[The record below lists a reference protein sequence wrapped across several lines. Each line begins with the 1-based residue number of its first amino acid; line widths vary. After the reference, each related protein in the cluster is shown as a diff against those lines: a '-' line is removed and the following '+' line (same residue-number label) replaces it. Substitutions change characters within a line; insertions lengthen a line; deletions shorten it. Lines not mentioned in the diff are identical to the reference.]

1 MALTKP
7 EVTPKPAAFCR
18 MTALRCRTTIF
29 GLSTN
34 LQPSVTRLPTQS
46 PLHQNLYRLLVIR
59 SIVFVL
65 QIGALVYAR
74 YWLALELDYSL
85 IVGILV
91 LLAGLNGVLLLRL
104 RRASSPDQREFFIH
118 LLLDVIGLC
127 LLLYFTGGANNP
139 FVSYLLV
146 PVTIAAAALPALLA
160 TLLGAVALGSYSL
173 LLFFYQP
180 LPALM
185 PVDEHAAHLGTA
197 ATAALPNLHSVGMW
211 FNFAISAALVIYF
224 VVKLSTEL
232 RRREDRLRL
241 YREETLRN
249 EQILAVATQAA
260 GTAHA
265 LGTPLGT
272 MAVLLGELQQEH
284 KDNTA
289 LAADIHTLQGQL
301 NHCRNTLQTLVQ
313 KADFKQQQVRRVP
326 VAEFVGDLLQQ
337 WQLLRPEVACSV
349 QIAAGASPWLRAEP
363 TLEQALINLLNN
375 AGDASPAG
383 ISIQVEWNQAQWTMR
398 VRDDGPGI
406 ARELLEQLG
415 TTIQSSKPGGMGVGL
430 VLSQATLNRL
440 GGSVSLYPQQPRGT
454 LTVIELPL
462 DQSNG

>member
-1 MALTKP
+1 
-7 EVTPKPAAFCR
+7 
-18 MTALRCRTTIF
+18 
-29 GLSTN
+29 
-34 LQPSVTRLPTQS
+34 
-46 PLHQNLYRLLVIR
+46 
-59 SIVFVL
+59 
-65 QIGALVYAR
+65 
-74 YWLALELDYSL
+74 
-85 IVGILV
+85 V
-91 LLAGLNGVLLLRL
+91 LLAVPVVR
-104 RRASSPDQREFFIH
+104 Q
-118 LLLDVIGLC
+118 
-127 LLLYFTGGANNP
+127 
-139 FVSYLLV
+139 LLV
-146 PVTIAAAALPALLA
+146 ALLAVASTAIAAAALPALLA

-232 RRREDRLRL
+232 RRREDRLRQ

-284 KDNTA
+284 KDNPG

-301 NHCRNTLQTLVQ
+301 NHCRSTLQTLVQ

-337 WQLLRPEVACSV
+337 WQLLRERHQDHLSITSASTLFSRSTYSQWHGALQARASGLSRNFSVSFRRSFSLSFGVSLCISLDSQTPPPGPE
-349 QIAAGASPWLRAEP
+349 
-363 TLEQALINLLNN
+363 
-375 AGDASPAG
+375 
-383 ISIQVEWNQAQWTMR
+383 
-398 VRDDGPGI
+398 GPGR
-406 ARELLEQLG
+406 AW
-415 TTIQSSKPGGMGVGL
+415 
-430 VLSQATLNRL
+430 
-440 GGSVSLYPQQPRGT
+440 
-454 LTVIELPL
+454 
-462 DQSNG
+462 

>member
-1 MALTKP
+1 MPIAP
-7 EVTPKPAAFCR
+7 
-18 MTALRCRTTIF
+18 RC
-29 GLSTN
+29 
-34 LQPSVTRLPTQS
+34 VTRLPTQS

-65 QIGALVYAR
+65 QLGALAYAR
-74 YWLALELDYSL
+74 YALALDLDYPL
-85 IVGILV
+85 IIGIIA
-91 LLAGLNGVLLLRL
+91 LLALLNGALLLRL
-104 RRASSPDQREFFIH
+104 QRAGAPEQREFFTH
-118 LLLDVIGLC
+118 LLLDVLGLS

-146 PVTIAAAALPALLA
+146 PVTIAAAALPALPA
-160 TLLGAVALGSYSL
+160 TLLGGIALGSYSL

-185 PVDEHAAHLGTA
+185 PVDEHAAHLGMTA
-197 ATAALPNLHSVGMW
+197 TDTAPNLHSLGMW
-211 FNFAISAALVIYF
+211 FNFAVSAALVIYF
-224 VVKLSTEL
+224 VVKLAAEL
-232 RRREDRLRL
+232 RQREERLRQ

-272 MAVLLGELQQEH
+272 MAVLLGELADEH
-284 KDNTA
+284 KANATLSD
-289 LAADIHTLQGQL
+289 DIRMLQGQL
-301 NHCRNTLQTLVQ
+301 NHCRSTLQTLVQ
-313 KADFKQQQVRRVP
+313 KADFKRQQVRRLS
-326 VAEFVGDLLQQ
+326 VATFVGELLQQ
-337 WQLLRPEVACSV
+337 WQLLRPEVSCHLKMLEDP
-349 QIAAGASPWLRAEP
+349 SPSLQVDP

-375 AGDASPAG
+375 AGDASPDG
-383 ISIQVEWNQAQWTMR
+383 ISISVEWTPQQWTMQ
-398 VRDDGPGI
+398 VRDHGPGI

-415 TTIQSSKPGGMGVGL
+415 TAIQSSKPDGMGVGL

-462 DQSNG
+462 EQADD